1 LIFISINKKEE
12 RMTLVSEHYYP
23 DVGVMKPVVCGGGVN
38 RVRFALDGAEGDVQV
53 TYDPLPVVKKGRAEW
68 LTHLGGSAGEVGDVT
83 ALRAVIR
90 NVDGWAKLTV
100 AEIMEGRHG

>member
-1 LIFISINKKEE
+1 V
-12 RMTLVSEHYYP
+12 TVVSEHYYP
-23 DVGVMKPVVCGGGVN
+23 DVGIMKPVVCSDGVT

-53 TYDPLPVVKKGRAEW
+53 TYDPLLVVKKGRAEW
-68 LTHLGGSAGEVGDVT
+68 LTHMGGSAGEVCDVT

-100 AEIMEGRHG
+100 AEIMEGRDG